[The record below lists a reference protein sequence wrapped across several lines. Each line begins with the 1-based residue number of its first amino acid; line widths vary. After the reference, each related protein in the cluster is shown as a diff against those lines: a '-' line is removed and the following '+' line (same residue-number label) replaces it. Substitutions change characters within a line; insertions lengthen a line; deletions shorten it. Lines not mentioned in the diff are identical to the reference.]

1 MFLHYGI
8 PDGMTGRCQEDAL
21 NRLPAIEA
29 YGLMMRDQH
38 DRRRGSELAQ
48 LVTESRRTPHE
59 PVPSDLVVRLA
70 GRPSLGHPV
79 AVPFGLAERLGL
91 GPER

>member
-1 MFLHYGI
+1 MFLRYGV
-8 PDGMTGRCQEDAL
+8 PDGNDRRCQEDAV

-29 YGLMMRDQH
+29 YGLTMRNQR

-48 LVTESRRTPHE
+48 LVMESRRRAHE
-59 PVPSDLVVRLA
+59 PAPSDLVGRLA
-70 GRPSLGHPV
+70 GRASLGHPV

-91 GPER
+91 EPER

>member
-1 MFLHYGI
+1 M
-8 PDGMTGRCQEDAL
+8 

-29 YGLMMRDQH
+29 YGLTMREQQ

-48 LVTESRRTPHE
+48 LVTEAHRRPHE
-59 PVPSDLVVRLA
+59 PAPSDLVGRLA

-79 AVPFGLAERLGL
+79 AVPFGLDERLGL
-91 GPER
+91 EPER

>member
-1 MFLHYGI
+1 M
-8 PDGMTGRCQEDAL
+8 

-29 YGLMMRDQH
+29 YGLTMRDQQE
-38 DRRRGSELAQ
+38 RRRESELAQ
-48 LVTESRRTPHE
+48 LVTEARSAPHE
-59 PVPSDLVVRLA
+59 PAPSDLVVRLA

-91 GPER
+91 EPER